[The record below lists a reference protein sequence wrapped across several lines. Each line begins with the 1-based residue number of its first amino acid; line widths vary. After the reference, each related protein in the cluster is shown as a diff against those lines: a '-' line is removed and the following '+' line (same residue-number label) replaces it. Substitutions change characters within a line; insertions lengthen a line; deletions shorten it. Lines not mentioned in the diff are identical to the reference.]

1 LWRSHLTG
9 PAKQNMAGV
18 LHPQFETH
26 AVFARRRYNRC
37 VMFNSALLHETDH
50 FEFKKDYRSR
60 RINLT
65 LLFGNFANANGDES
79 LKNVASYV
87 T

>member
-1 LWRSHLTG
+1 
-9 PAKQNMAGV
+9 
-18 LHPQFETH
+18 
-26 AVFARRRYNRC
+26 
-37 VMFNSALLHETDH
+37 MFNSALLHETDH